1 MYTQC
6 PSCAT
11 VFAVTPEQLQMAE
24 GEVRCGLC
32 NEVFM
37 AVDVLVDRLP
47 EPRSDAAPSEVKAG
61 AKPAAAPRTVPLRE
75 RPARAAV
82 DWVERVLGLETD
94 GGTATA
100 RSSRRQLGYTLA
112 ALVLLLGLVVQYG
125 YFNSVSLA
133 HDPQLRPYVARLCA
147 VAGCPVPPRRA
158 PDRIAIVDRTVRSH
172 PAISGALL
180 VEATLRNE
188 APFRQ
193 PLPQVQLTLR
203 AMNGRVTGQRWFTPE
218 EYLAPGQD
226 SLATGGL
233 APGQDASLRLEV
245 VDPGG
250 GTQNF
255 EFDFR

>member
-11 VFAVTPEQLQMAE
+11 VFAVTPEELQLAE

-47 EPRSDAAPSEVKAG
+47 EPASRPPPPPEKPPQ
-61 AKPAAAPRTVPLRE
+61 PAAGPRTVPLGE
-75 RPARAAV
+75 GAARAAV
-82 DWVERVLGLETD
+82 DWVERVLALEGPGD
-94 GGTATA
+94 ERPA
-100 RSSRRQLGYTLA
+100 RSLRRQMGYALA
-112 ALVLLLGLVVQYG
+112 AVVLGVGLIVQYG
-125 YFNSVSLA
+125 YFNSAALA
-133 HDPQLRPYVARLCA
+133 RDPQLRPYVEQLCA
-147 VAGCPVPPRRA
+147 VTGCPVPPRRA
-158 PDRIAIVDRTVRSH
+158 PERIAIVDRTVRSD

-193 PLPQVQLTLR
+193 PLPQVRLTLR
-203 AMNGRVTGQRWFTPE
+203 AMNGSVTGQRWFTAG
-218 EYLAPGQD
+218 EYLAPGQQ
-226 SLATGGL
+226 SLARQGL
-233 APGQDASLRLEV
+233 APGQRVRLRLEV

-250 GTQNF
+250 GTENF